1 MFDLDEPRATA
12 LITGASSGL
21 GAAFAQT
28 LARRGYDL
36 VLVARR
42 EARLRELADELG
54 KGRDIRIEVLTA
66 DLSTEAGLSRVTD
79 RIHAG
84 GVTLA
89 VNNAGFGASG
99 QFAEIPVER
108 QLSMID
114 VNVGALTAISHAAL
128 ASMRDKGRG
137 AIINVACNVA
147 FQPGPYMAT
156 YAATKAYVL
165 SFSESLHEEA
175 RQHGVTVT
183 CLSPGPMHTEFLD
196 VAGFDM
202 EEWPGF
208 VFEPVERVVSEA
220 LDGVRARRAL
230 VVPGVAPKAAMVGN
244 RLVPRFVPRRLAAL
258 LFQPGD
264 EKTA

>member
-21 GAAFAQT
+21 GAAFART

-42 EARLRELADELG
+42 EERLQALADELQD
-54 KGRDIRIEVLTA
+54 GREIRIEVLPA
-66 DLSTEAGLSRVTD
+66 DLSTHEGLTRVTD
-79 RIHAG
+79 RIDAG
-84 GVTLA
+84 GVTLV
-89 VNNAGFGASG
+89 VNNAGVGASG
-99 QFAEIPVER
+99 QFAEIPIER
-108 QLSMID
+108 QMSMID
-114 VNVGALTAISHAAL
+114 LNVRALTAVAHAAL
-128 ASMRDKGRG
+128 NTMRKKERG
-137 AIINVACNVA
+137 AIINVACTVA

-165 SFSESLHEEA
+165 SFTESLHEEA

-202 EEWPGF
+202 EEWPSF
-208 VFEPVERVVSEA
+208 VFEPVERVVAEA
-220 LDGVRARRAL
+220 LDAVRSRRAL
-230 VVPGVAPKAAMVGN
+230 VVPGVAPKAAMVGS
-244 RLVPRFVPRRLAAL
+244 RLVPRFVPRRIAAM
-258 LFQPGD
+258 LFQPD
-264 EKTA
+264 EEKTA